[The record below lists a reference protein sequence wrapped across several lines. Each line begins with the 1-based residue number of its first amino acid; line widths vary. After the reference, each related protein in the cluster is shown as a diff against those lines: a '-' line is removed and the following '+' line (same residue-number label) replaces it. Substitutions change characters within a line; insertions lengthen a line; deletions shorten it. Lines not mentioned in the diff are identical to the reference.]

1 MPLLPLAA
9 LFALISLV
17 CAFFLVRHAFGRSV
31 GTGVLVLLLPAYVLV
46 YAFGQFEHRRKGL
59 IVAGFVGCGVLA
71 ALLLGVGAAQLQASL
86 PPPPSPGF

>member
-9 LFALISLV
+9 LFALIALL
-17 CAFFLVRHAFGRSV
+17 CASFLVRHAFGRSL

-59 IVAGFVGCGVLA
+59 IVAGFVGGGVLA
-71 ALLLGVGAAQLQASL
+71 ALLLGVGAAQVQASL
-86 PPPPSPGF
+86 PPPPPGF

>member
-9 LFALISLV
+9 LFALIALV
-17 CAFFLVRHAFGRSV
+17 CASFLVRHAFGRSL

-59 IVAGFVGCGVLA
+59 IVAGFVGCSVLA
-71 ALLLGVGAAQLQASL
+71 ALLLGVAGAGPAQELL
-86 PPPPSPGF
+86 PPARF

>member
-9 LFALISLV
+9 LFALIALV

-31 GTGVLVLLLPAYVLV
+31 GTGLLVLLLPAYVLV

-59 IVAGFVGCGVLA
+59 IVAGFVGCSLLA
-71 ALLLGVGAAQLQASL
+71 ALLLGAGSAQVQASL
-86 PPPPSPGF
+86 PPAPPPF